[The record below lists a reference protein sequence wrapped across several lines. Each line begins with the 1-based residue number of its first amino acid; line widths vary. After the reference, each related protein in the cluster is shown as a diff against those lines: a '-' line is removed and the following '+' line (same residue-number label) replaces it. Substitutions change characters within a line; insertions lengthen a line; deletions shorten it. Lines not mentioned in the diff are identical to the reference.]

1 MPCCQRTPFEVP
13 RTDRMATDVDL
24 VTCLLVRQTNW
35 GVILVLVMIAVAWG
49 EIIYLIGGTDALGF
63 YLRAILVLSA
73 FSVGGAAIGWI
84 FRKFGGSINE

>member
-1 MPCCQRTPFEVP
+1 M
-13 RTDRMATDVDL
+13 
-24 VTCLLVRQTNW
+24 RQIDW
-35 GVILVLVMIAVAWG
+35 GIIFILVVTAVSWG
-49 EIIYLIGGTDALGF
+49 LIIYLIGGTDALGF